1 MTGDQI
7 SRMEKLIEK
16 MSDKIDSIP
25 SILSR
30 LDNLNSFKTKCENER
45 KDFETRMDGIDIL
58 LTEVKTRMFTY
69 GKAIMIVIA
78 LATLITTFMSFIFN
92 RIEKANLNV
101 GLEKQLDKLAN
112 IAVDNRRM
120 IEENKKKLEL
130 KK

>member
-1 MTGDQI
+1 VTDDQI
-7 SRMEKLIEK
+7 SRVEKAIER
-16 MSDKIDSIP
+16 MSDKIDNIP

-30 LDNLNSFKTKCENER
+30 LDNLNSFKAKCENER
-45 KDFETRMDGIDIL
+45 DGFEARIDGVDIS
-58 LTEVKTRMFTY
+58 LTEVKTRMFAY

-101 GLEKQLDKLAN
+101 GLETQVEKLAN
-112 IAVDNRRM
+112 IVIDNRRM

-130 KK
+130 QK